1 LSSSF
6 FIEGATN
13 SDVLLQWALQRGL
26 FIIPKSNNIERVKT
40 NLEFSKKFKDGLSKE
55 DLDVIA
61 SLENGTRFN
70 DPWEWNNMK
79 FPTFI

>member
-1 LSSSF
+1 LGSSF